1 LTAFFGGVN
10 DRCLAHKNR
19 PQAKALDYPEAK
31 GKYGEMIIK
40 IIPANATERW
50 CYERV

>member
-1 LTAFFGGVN
+1 MRYER
-10 DRCLAHKNR
+10 D
-19 PQAKALDYPEAK
+19 K

-50 CYERV
+50 CYERCSFLGHLARAYSPPVL